1 MSPVVPRPRQA
12 EVATDSAREASLAAW
27 DAVLDAVD
35 VDLDDAERLL
45 AFATPVAGEPDARA
59 TGAAGDRASADAR
72 ATAAREALAVRV
84 HLPDRLPTEGLTRV
98 DVDDIVARLRRLD
111 ARHRAVIPLLE
122 AAMAANR
129 RHRELLDRA
138 SAPTDR
144 PVFVD
149 HRA

>member
-1 MSPVVPRPRQA
+1 MSPAVPRPRA
-12 EVATDSAREASLAAW
+12 VVEDTDSARDASLAAW

-45 AFATPVAGEPDARA
+45 ASTTPVAGEPGSSDGAGGVARA
-59 TGAAGDRASADAR
+59 PGRGAP
-72 ATAAREALAVRV
+72 AAAPDPLGVSV
-84 HLPDRLPTEGLTRV
+84 HLPERLPTDGLTRA
-98 DVDDIVARLRRLD
+98 DVDAVLARLHRLD
-111 ARHRAVIPLLE
+111 ARHRSLLPLLE

-129 RHRELLDRA
+129 RHRELLVRA